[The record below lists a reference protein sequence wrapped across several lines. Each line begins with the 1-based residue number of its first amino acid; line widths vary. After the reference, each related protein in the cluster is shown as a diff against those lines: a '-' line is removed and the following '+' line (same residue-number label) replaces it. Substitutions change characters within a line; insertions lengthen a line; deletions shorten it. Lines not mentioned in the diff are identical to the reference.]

1 MDTNNHF
8 YSEQNF
14 EVFKCLTI
22 VTRSERVIQSIDNS
36 KIFYSAFNPLP
47 DVKLLKVILR
57 LSPFVLGVLYDG
69 GTWSHLNSFS
79 GQFQVEAPIHTHWPL
94 GMSLQNEWEIK

>member
-14 EVFKCLTI
+14 EVFKCLTT
-22 VTRSERVIQSIDNS
+22 VTRSERLRPEYRKFKNL
-36 KIFYSAFNPLP
+36 YSAFNPLP

-69 GTWSHLNSFS
+69 GT
-79 GQFQVEAPIHTHWPL
+79 
-94 GMSLQNEWEIK
+94 